1 MLLCKL
7 LEIENRN
14 KLKNAWRLDLLKSKH
29 LSRLPAAASIAEL
42 LSLASWGW
50 LCSIPGPS
58 KKKKLWDVGWRK
70 SLSVQSSSWSRGLRS
85 RRLRRRRWLSL
96 CSQLKRRRDLD
107 AFSLSSLTST
117 SRVTYRNALVDG
129 PKVTWQLQHSFFSCE
144 ITILNFIAV
153 EKKVRKVYSN
163 IKHTQIKRQ
172 FPKGHKYVICIRTTR
187 TVSLVACNVTIST
200 YTGGSYK
207 LNTN

>member
-1 MLLCKL
+1 MLLSRVLRNTVRIQLTVSTNTSMATTPPNSKMLLCKL

-29 LSRLPAAASIAEL
+29 LSRLPAATSIAEL

-129 PKVTWQLQHSFFSCE
+129 PKVTWQLQHYFSCE
-144 ITILNFIAV
+144 ITILNFIGLL
-153 EKKVRKVYSN
+153 R
-163 IKHTQIKRQ
+163 R
-172 FPKGHKYVICIRTTR
+172 
-187 TVSLVACNVTIST
+187 
-200 YTGGSYK
+200 
-207 LNTN
+207 